1 MTVNEGHLLH
11 EGQSPLK
18 HMINENWLKLDV
30 CHRKDDNASP
40 LTSTWLYVVAYM
52 FKPTKCSLM
61 AVSHQSRWTI
71 ALSEKV
77 FTTMTAE
84 TLYCSTCEN
93 LPIDASIVMVGLI
106 LTRRDRV
113 QDCNTRQ
120 GNQNACCSAELAP
133 PLRMPKTN
141 ATNNERV

>member
-1 MTVNEGHLLH
+1 MTVNEWHLFH
-11 EGQSPLK
+11 EGQYPLK
-18 HMINENWLKLDV
+18 RMINENWLKLDV
-30 CHRKDDNASP
+30 RHQKDDNASP
-40 LTSTWLYVVAYM
+40 LMSTWSYVVTFM
-52 FKPTKCSLM
+52 VKPTKRSLM
-61 AVSHQSRWTI
+61 AVSHQTRWTI

-77 FTTMTAE
+77 CTTMTAE

-106 LTRRDRV
+106 MTRRDRV

-133 PLRMPKTN
+133 PLGMPKPN